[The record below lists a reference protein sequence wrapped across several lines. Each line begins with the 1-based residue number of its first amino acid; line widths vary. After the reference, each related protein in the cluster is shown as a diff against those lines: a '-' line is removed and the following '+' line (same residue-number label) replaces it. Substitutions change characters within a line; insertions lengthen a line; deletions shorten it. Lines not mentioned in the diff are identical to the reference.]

1 MEQVYQTNKVRKLN
15 ALDWISLIL
24 VVIGGI
30 NWGLV
35 GLFGFDLVAAIFGE
49 MTAFSRLVYTLVGI
63 GALYILG
70 HSIRLISH
78 PILVEA
84 HGGASR

>member
-1 MEQVYQTNKVRKLN
+1 MAQVSQTNNVRKLN

-35 GLFGFDLVAAIFGE
+35 GIFQFNLVAAIFGE
-49 MTAFSRLVYTLVGI
+49 MSAFSRLVYTLVGV
-63 GALYILG
+63 GSLYILG
-70 HSIRLISH
+70 HSLRLISH

-84 HGGASR
+84 PGGASR